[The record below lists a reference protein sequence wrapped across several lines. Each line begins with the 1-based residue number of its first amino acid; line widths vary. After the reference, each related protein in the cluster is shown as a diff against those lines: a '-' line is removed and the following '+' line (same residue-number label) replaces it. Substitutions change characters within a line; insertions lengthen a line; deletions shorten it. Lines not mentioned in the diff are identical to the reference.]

1 MQMSRPQKAGMT
13 RRNVV
18 LKVQT
23 HKRLT
28 QYLLELQNE
37 KGNPRLTMDEA
48 ISGLLDEHTKRRS

>member
-1 MQMSRPQKAGMT
+1 MSRPQKAGVT

-28 QYLLELQNE
+28 QYLVELQSQR
-37 KGNPRLTMDEA
+37 GNPRLTMDEA
-48 ISGLLDEHTKRRS
+48 ISALLDKHEKQKVKP